1 MTFVD
6 YLDTVTAKIEADQE
20 TEEDEPIYYVS
31 DEMLGKVQLELSRV
45 KKNFTNLLDIEGI
58 ELRDLS
64 QNFNKVTQDS
74 RM

>member
-6 YLDTVTAKIEADQE
+6 YLDTVTGKIEADQE

>member
-20 TEEDEPIYYVS
+20 IEEDEPIYYVS